1 MAQTFVI
8 TVSDSPARVIVE
20 DVRNGRRGVA
30 PDLDGVGAE
39 IARLIDDPP
48 DEEHRDDESPR

>member
-30 PDLDGVGAE
+30 ADLDAVGAE

-48 DEEHRDDESPR
+48 DEEQRDDESPR

>member
-8 TVSDSPARVIVE
+8 TVSDSPARVMVE

-30 PDLDGVGAE
+30 PDLDAVGAE
-39 IARLIDDPP
+39 IARLIDSPT
-48 DEEHRDDESPR
+48 RAGGSNDESPR

>member
-8 TVSDSPARVIVE
+8 TVSDSPSRVIVE

-30 PDLDGVGAE
+30 TDLDAVGAE
-39 IARLIDDPP
+39 IARLIDSPP
-48 DEEHRDDESPR
+48 EEERPGDESPR